1 VKGPEGGLVDGAA
14 TAEHRSKSTG
24 GAMLVAAGIFL
35 SRIMG
40 LVRSH
45 YFTRYLG
52 TSDSADAF
60 SAAIKI
66 PNFLQN
72 LFGEGVLSASFIPV
86 YARLLAEGDEVEAGR
101 VAGAVFSLHARGAT
115 VLVVIGILTPPY
127 MLDLLTPGF
136 SGDKRELTIKLV
148 QVMFPGVGL
157 LVLSAWCLG
166 ILNSHRRFFISYV
179 SPVAWNAV
187 MIATLLVFGGRVLQ
201 PNLVLLVAVASV
213 AGAALQLAVQLPML
227 FKLEKKLRAS
237 LDVRAANV
245 RSVITNFVPVFFGR
259 GVVQVSA
266 YVDQWLASF
275 LIGGAVSV
283 LSYAQTVA
291 MLPISLFGMAIAASE
306 LPAMSA
312 AIGETADV
320 ASEIRRR
327 LDEGLRRIAFYIIP
341 SAAAFV
347 LLGDI
352 IAGALFQSGQ
362 FERDSTVWVW
372 GVLAGSA
379 IGLLAGT
386 MGRLYSS
393 AWYAQRDTV
402 TPLKFA
408 MIRVALTLGLGY
420 VAALHLPHW
429 LGISP
434 KWGVGGLTA
443 SAGISG
449 WVEFWLL
456 RRGMNRKIGATGVP
470 LRRIAGLWLAAIV
483 AALAALAVKAGM
495 GIAHPVLL
503 AVVTLP
509 VYCFAYLLLTSGA
522 RVPEA
527 AEFRERIS
535 RVLRRAS

>member
-1 VKGPEGGLVDGAA
+1 MTVVAGGAA
-14 TAEHRSKSTG
+14 AVAERPRKAAG
-24 GAMLVAAGIFL
+24 GAALVAAGIFL

-40 LVRSH
+40 LIRSH

-60 SAAIKI
+60 TAAIRI

-86 YARLLAEGDEVEAGR
+86 YARLLAEGDEAEAGR
-101 VAGAVFSLHARGAT
+101 VAGAVFSLLAMVAT
-115 VLVVIGILTPPY
+115 VLVTIGIFAAPY
-127 MLDLLTPGF
+127 LIDVLTPGF

-166 ILNSHRRFFISYV
+166 ILNSHRRFFLSYV

-187 MIATLLVFGGRVLQ
+187 MIGTLLMFGGRVLQ
-201 PNLVLLVAVASV
+201 ANLVLLVAVASV
-213 AGAALQLAVQLPML
+213 AGAALQLIVQLPVLM
-227 FKLEKKLRAS
+227 KLEKKLRAS
-237 LDVRAANV
+237 LAVRSANV
-245 RSVITNFVPVFFGR
+245 RTVVTNFVPVFFGR

-283 LSYAQTVA
+283 LGYAQTVA
-291 MLPISLFGMAIAASE
+291 LLPISLFGMAIAASE
-306 LPAMSA
+306 LPAMSS
-312 AIGETADV
+312 AIGEGDRV
-320 ASEIRRR
+320 SSEIRQR
-327 LDEGLRRIAFYIIP
+327 LDHGLARIAFYIIP

-347 LLGDI
+347 LLGDV
-352 IAGALFQSGQ
+352 IAGALYQSGQ
-362 FERDSTVWVW
+362 FTREGTVWVW
-372 GVLAGSA
+372 GVLCGSA
-379 IGLLAGT
+379 VGLLAGT

-393 AWYAQRDTV
+393 AWYALRDTV

-408 MIRVALTLGLGY
+408 MIRVMLTLGLGY
-420 VAALHLPHW
+420 IAALHLPHW

-434 KWGVGGLTA
+434 KWGVAGLTA

-456 RRGMNRKIGATGVP
+456 RRSMNARIGSTGVP
-470 LRRIAGLWLAAIV
+470 LKRIATLWLAA
-483 AALAALAVKAGM
+483 LAAVVPALGVKAVA
-495 GIAHPVLL
+495 GIAHPVQL
-503 AVVTLP
+503 AVLVLP
-509 VYCFAYLLLTSGA
+509 VFGAAYLLLTSA
-522 RVPEA
+522 VAVPEA
-527 AEFRERIS
+527 AELRGRIA
-535 RVLRRAS
+535 RVFQRAG

>member
-1 VKGPEGGLVDGAA
+1 MTVVADGATA
-14 TAEHRSKSTG
+14 TAGRPRKAVG
-24 GAMLVAAGIFL
+24 GAALVAAGIFL

-60 SAAIKI
+60 TAAIRI

-86 YARLLAEGDEVEAGR
+86 YARLLAEGDDAEAGR
-101 VAGAVFSLHARGAT
+101 AAGAVFSLLALIAT
-115 VLVVIGILTPPY
+115 VLVTIGIFTAPY
-127 MLDLLTPGF
+127 LINVLTPGF
-136 SGDKRELTIKLV
+136 TGDKRELTIKLV

-166 ILNSHRRFFISYV
+166 ILNSHRRFFLSYV

-187 MIATLLVFGGRVLQ
+187 MIGALLLFGGRVLQ

-213 AGAALQLAVQLPML
+213 GGAALQLIVQLPVL
-227 FKLEKKLRAS
+227 LRLEKKLRPS
-237 LDVRAANV
+237 IEVRTANV
-245 RSVITNFVPVFFGR
+245 RTVVTNFVPVFFGR

-283 LSYAQTVA
+283 LGYAQTVA
-291 MLPISLFGMAIAASE
+291 LLPISLFGMAIAASE
-306 LPAMSA
+306 LPAMSSA
-312 AIGETADV
+312 VGDGDQV
-320 ASEIRRR
+320 SSEIRQR
-327 LDEGLRRIAFYIIP
+327 LDHGLARIAFYIIP

-347 LLGDI
+347 LLGDV
-352 IAGALFQSGQ
+352 IAGALYQSGE
-362 FERDSTVWVW
+362 FSRDGTVWVW
-372 GVLAGSA
+372 GVLCGSA
-379 IGLLAGT
+379 VGLLAGT

-408 MIRVALTLGLGY
+408 MIRVVLTLGLGY
-420 VAALHLPHW
+420 IAALHLPHW

-434 KWGVGGLTA
+434 KWGVAGLTA
-443 SAGISG
+443 SAGVSG

-456 RRGMNRKIGATGVP
+456 RRSMNARIGTTGVP
-470 LRRIAGLWLAAIV
+470 LKRIATLWLAALGAV
-483 AALAALAVKAGM
+483 LPALGVKAVVGL
-495 GIAHPVLL
+495 AHPVEL
-503 AVVTLP
+503 AVVVLP
-509 VYCFAYLLLTSGA
+509 VFGAAYLLLTSA
-522 RVPEA
+522 VAVPEA
-527 AEFRERIS
+527 AELRGRIG
-535 RVLRRAS
+535 RMLLRGG

>member
-1 VKGPEGGLVDGAA
+1 VTEPEDGRMAA
-14 TAEHRSKSTG
+14 AEKRRKSTG
-24 GAMLVAAGIFL
+24 GALLIAAGIFL

-86 YARLLAEGDEVEAGR
+86 YARLLAEGDEEEAGR
-101 VAGAVFSLHARGAT
+101 VAGAVFSLLALIAT
-115 VLVVIGILTPPY
+115 VLVVIGIFTAPY
-127 MLDLLTPGF
+127 LIDLLTPGF
-136 SGDKRELTIKLV
+136 PGDKRELTIKLV
-148 QVMFPGVGL
+148 QAMFPGVGL

-179 SPVAWNAV
+179 SPVAWNVV

-201 PNLVLLVAVASV
+201 PNLVMLVAVASV

-237 LDVRAANV
+237 LNMRAANV

-283 LSYAQTVA
+283 LSYAQIVS

-306 LPAMSA
+306 LPAMSS
-312 AIGETADV
+312 AIGETAND
-320 ASEIRRR
+320 EIRRR

-352 IAGALFQSGQ
+352 IAAALFQSGQ

-393 AWYAQRDTV
+393 AWYAQRDTA
-402 TPLKFA
+402 TPLRFA
-408 MIRVALTLGLGY
+408 MIRVALTLALGY
-420 VAALHLPHW
+420 VAALLLPGW

-434 KWGVGGLTA
+434 KWGVAGLTA
-443 SAGISG
+443 SAGIAG
-449 WVEFWLL
+449 WLEFWLL
-456 RRGMNRKIGATGVP
+456 RRGMNRKIGVTGVP
-470 LRRIAGLWLAAIV
+470 LGRIATLWLAAIV
-483 AALAALAVKAGM
+483 AAAAALGVKAEM
-495 GIAHPVLL
+495 GIAHPVSL

-509 VYCFAYLLLTSGA
+509 VYGIAYLLITSAA

-527 AEFRERIS
+527 AEFHERIS